1 MRVHSI
7 PSILAALLAAGAA
20 SAATPVTAGV
30 PSAAVAQEIANA
42 SLFIVQ
48 GSNVDVAL
56 RGVRSV
62 GVEPSQKLEVIRAVA
77 ADLTPSQV
85 ARLRA
90 TPGLRVYADRQLRST
105 GLLDLV
111 KSTVNNV
118 NSTAANV
125 FVVQTITQLTT
136 PTVFS
141 LLATKA
147 LSTITTPVVQAMAK
161 SAALGWHGC
170 RGPHAAV

>member
-1 MRVHSI
+1 MPAHRSPRLPHKEMTMRVHSI
-7 PSILAALLAAGAA
+7 PSVLAALLAAGAA
-20 SAATPVTAGV
+20 SAVTPVTAEM
-30 PSAAVAQEIANA
+30 PSAAVAHEIAHA

-48 GSNVDVAL
+48 GSNVDIAL

-105 GLLDLV
+105 
-111 KSTVNNV
+111 
-118 NSTAANV
+118 
-125 FVVQTITQLTT
+125 
-136 PTVFS
+136 
-141 LLATKA
+141 
-147 LSTITTPVVQAMAK
+147 
-161 SAALGWHGC
+161 
-170 RGPHAAV
+170 